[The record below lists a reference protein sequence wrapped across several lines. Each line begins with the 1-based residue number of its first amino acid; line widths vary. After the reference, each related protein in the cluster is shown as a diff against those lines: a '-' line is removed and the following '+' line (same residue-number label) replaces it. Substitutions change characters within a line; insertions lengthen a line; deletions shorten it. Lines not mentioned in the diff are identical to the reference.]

1 MNEIL
6 TNFEQLIV
14 LYAPTVLLYITQFV
28 DWFVTL
34 KKFKAL
40 DVQKQVAPVLDK
52 VNSVAEQIETLE
64 KDIRVFAEEKYNLS
78 AQVDFL
84 KANVKA
90 QNEQMKELR
99 EYLKAL
105 SQENVEL
112 KAELRRKVECA
123 VKEPKL
129 A

>member
-1 MNEIL
+1 MSEIL
-6 TNFEQLIV
+6 TNFEQLVV

-34 KKFKAL
+34 KKFKTL
-40 DVQKQVAPVLDK
+40 DVQKQVAPVLNK

-123 VKEPKL
+123 VTEPKL